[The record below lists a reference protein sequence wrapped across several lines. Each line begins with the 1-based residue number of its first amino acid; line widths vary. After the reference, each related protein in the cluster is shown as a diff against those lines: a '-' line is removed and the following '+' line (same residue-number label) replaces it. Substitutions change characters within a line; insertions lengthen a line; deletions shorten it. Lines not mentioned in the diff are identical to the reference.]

1 MNIYFLGI
9 AGAGMSA
16 LASLLQSE
24 GHKVTGSDEGV
35 FPPISTYLEKAGIAY
50 KTRFDAKNLPDQI
63 DVAIIGTSA
72 KLSVATNPE
81 LKELMARGVPCYNFA
96 TYLGEI
102 TKARENLIVAGSFG
116 KSSLTAL
123 IAFLLV
129 HAGKDP
135 GWFIGALPLD
145 LPQTGHAGLDPLFIV
160 EGDEYVIS
168 LEDHRSKFE
177 LYEPSHVLISS
188 IVHDHIN
195 MFPTMAQYEAPFQRL
210 IDRVKPTGLLLAC
223 HAYEPV
229 RRLIGDKAAIWYGL
243 APNPGY
249 FAADI
254 QIGPVTHFSLCRP
267 NGAKIALETELL
279 GLHNIENLVGGC
291 AFMLERGL
299 LTEAELQAGVKAFRG
314 VARRLDKKTK
324 TSTIP
329 AYEGFGSSYEK
340 ARSAIEAVKLHYPH
354 QPIQVIFEPHTF
366 SWRDPAAVNWYDTVF
381 EGIDHVYIL
390 PPPKI
395 GANSPTQLSLDDILA
410 RVRAAGI
417 AATGIAEAQ
426 TFARAFTKGLSGGE
440 VILFLSSGPLAGLAD
455 QIPSLLDT
463 KFASRAVHS

>member
-35 FPPISTYLEKAGIAY
+35 FPPISTYLEKADIAY
-50 KTRFDAKNLPDQI
+50 KTGFDTKNLPNQI
-63 DVAIIGTSA
+63 EVAIIGTSA

-81 LKELMARGVPCYNFA
+81 LKELVARGVPCYNFA

-135 GWFIGALPLD
+135 GWFIGAIPLD
-145 LPQTGHAGLDPLFIV
+145 LPQTGHAGLDPIFIV

-168 LEDHRSKFE
+168 PEDHRSKFE
-177 LYEPSHVLISS
+177 LYEPTHVLISS

-210 IDRVKPTGLLLAC
+210 IGRVKPPGLLLAC

-229 RRLIGDKAAIWYGL
+229 RRLIGDKAATWYGL

-249 FAADI
+249 FAANI
-254 QIGPVTHFSLCRP
+254 QIGPVTRFSLCRP

-279 GLHNIENLVGGC
+279 GLHNIENLIGGC

-314 VARRLDKKTK
+314 VARRLDKKTRA
-324 TSTIP
+324 STVP

-340 ARSAIEAVKLHYPH
+340 ARSAIEAVKLHYPD

-366 SWRDPAAVNWYDTVF
+366 SWRDPAAISWYDTVF
-381 EGIDHVYIL
+381 EGCDHIYIL

-395 GANSPTQLSLDDILA
+395 GENSPSQLSLDDILG
-410 RVRAAGI
+410 RVRA
-417 AATGIAEAQ
+417 TGIVASGIEDAQ
-426 TFARAFTKGLSGGE
+426 TFANGFTKSLKGDE
-440 VILFLSSGPLAGLAD
+440 VILLLSSGPLAGLAD
-455 QIPSLLDT
+455 HIPPMLDT
-463 KFASRAVHS
+463 TFGTGALN